1 MMNVPIKY
9 LPKHITKKDKK
20 IISHELKKS
29 RKAYKKNK
37 YITRKQISSYKSK
50 PSQHILNVKKLYNID
65 KLVINS
71 NLSKKTGC
79 SINSLR
85 KIVSKGQGA
94 YYSSGSRPNQTSH
107 SWGLA
112 RLASSISGGKA
123 SAIDYKIL
131 ENGCSKSSKAL
142 KLAKKA
148 KLKYKNGTHRVRK
161 TKLF

>member
-1 MMNVPIKY
+1 MNVPIKY
-9 LPKHITKKDKK
+9 LPKHISKKDKK
-20 IISHELKKS
+20 TIVKELKKS
-29 RKAYKKNK
+29 RKAYKKQS
-37 YITRKQISSYKSK
+37 YYTRKHISSYKSK
-50 PSQHILNVKKLYNID
+50 PSQHIINVKKLYNID
-65 KLVINS
+65 KLAINA
-71 NLSKKTGC
+71 NLSHKTGC

-85 KIVSKGQGA
+85 KIVNKGQGA

-131 ENGCSKSSKAL
+131 EHGCSKSSKAL

-148 KLKYKNGTHRVRK
+148 KLKYNFGTRRVRK
-161 TKLF
+161 TRLI

>member
-1 MMNVPIKY
+1 MNVPIKY

-20 IISHELKKS
+20 IISNELKKS
-29 RKAYKKNK
+29 RKAYKKNS
-37 YITRKQISSYKSK
+37 YITRKHISSYKSK
-50 PSQHILNVKKLYNID
+50 PSQHILNVKKLYNVD
-65 KLVINS
+65 KLVIDS

-85 KIVSKGQGA
+85 KIVNKGQGA

-142 KLAKKA
+142 RLAKKA
-148 KLKYKNGTHRVRK
+148 KLKYNSGTRRVRK
-161 TKLF
+161 IKLF

>member
-1 MMNVPIKY
+1 MNVPIKY

-20 IISHELKKS
+20 TLVKELKKS
-29 RKAYKKNK
+29 RKAYKKNN
-37 YITRKQISSYKSK
+37 YYTRKKISSYKSK

-85 KIVSKGQGA
+85 KIVNKGQGA

-131 ENGCSKSSKAL
+131 EDGCTKSSKAL

-148 KLKYKNGTHRVRK
+148 KLKYKYGTRRVRK
-161 TKLF
+161 IKLF

>member
-1 MMNVPIKY
+1 MNVPIKY
-9 LPKHITKKDKK
+9 LPKYITKKDKK
-20 IISHELKKS
+20 IISNELKKS
-29 RKAYKKNK
+29 RKAYKKNS
-37 YITRKQISSYKSK
+37 YITRKHISSYKSK

-65 KLVINS
+65 KLVINP

-85 KIVSKGQGA
+85 KIVNKGQGA

-131 ENGCSKSSKAL
+131 ENGCIKSSKAL

-148 KLKYKNGTHRVRK
+148 KLKYKSGTRRVRK

>member
-1 MMNVPIKY
+1 MNVPIKY
-9 LPKHITKKDKK
+9 LPKHISKKDKK
-20 IISHELKKS
+20 TIVKELKKS
-29 RKAYKKNK
+29 RKAYKKQS
-37 YITRKQISSYKSK
+37 YYTRKHISSYKSK

-65 KLVINS
+65 KLAINA
-71 NLSKKTGC
+71 NLSHKTGC

-85 KIVSKGQGA
+85 KIVNKGQGA

-131 ENGCSKSSKAL
+131 EHGCSKSSKAL

-148 KLKYKNGTHRVRK
+148 KLKYNFGTRRVKK
-161 TKLF
+161 TRLI

>member
-1 MMNVPIKY
+1 MNVPIKY
-9 LPKHITKKDKK
+9 LPKHISKKDKK
-20 IISHELKKS
+20 TLVNELKKS
-29 RKAYKKNK
+29 RKAYKKNN
-37 YITRKQISSYKSK
+37 YYTRKHISSYKSK
-50 PSQHILNVKKLYNID
+50 PSQHILNVKKLYNLD

-85 KIVSKGQGA
+85 KIVNKGQGA
-94 YYSSGSRPNQTSH
+94 YYSSGSRPNQSSH

-123 SAIDYKIL
+123 SAADYKIL
-131 ENGCSKSSKAL
+131 ENGCNKSSKAL

-148 KLKYKNGTHRVRK
+148 KLKYKFGTHRVRK
-161 TKLF
+161 TKLY

>member
-1 MMNVPIKY
+1 MNVPIKY
-9 LPKHITKKDKK
+9 LPKHISKKDKK
-20 IISHELKKS
+20 TLVNELKKS
-29 RKAYKKNK
+29 RKAYKKNN
-37 YITRKQISSYKSK
+37 YYTRKHISSYKSK
-50 PSQHILNVKKLYNID
+50 PSQHILNVKKLYNLD

-79 SINSLR
+79 SINSLH
-85 KIVSKGQGA
+85 KIVNKGRGA
-94 YYSSGSRPNQTSH
+94 YYSSGSRPNQSSH

-123 SAIDYKIL
+123 SAVDYKIL
-131 ENGCSKSSKAL
+131 ENGCNKSSKAL

-148 KLKYKNGTHRVRK
+148 KLKYKFGTHRVRK

>member
-1 MMNVPIKY
+1 MNVPIKY
-9 LPKHITKKDKK
+9 LPKHLSKKDKK
-20 IISHELKKS
+20 TLVNELKKS
-29 RKAYKKNK
+29 RKSYKKHN
-37 YITRKQISSYKSK
+37 YYTRKHVASFKSK

-65 KLVINS
+65 KLLINS

-85 KIVSKGQGA
+85 KIVNKGQGA
-94 YYSSGSRPNQTSH
+94 YYSSGSRPNQSSH

-131 ENGCSKSSKAL
+131 EHGCSKSSKAL

-148 KLKYKNGTHRVRK
+148 KLKYKYGTHKVRK
-161 TKLF
+161 IKLL

>member
-1 MMNVPIKY
+1 MNVPIKY
-9 LPKHITKKDKK
+9 LPKHISKKDKK
-20 IISHELKKS
+20 TLVNELKKS
-29 RKAYKKNK
+29 RKAYKKNN
-37 YITRKQISSYKSK
+37 YYTRKHISSYKSK
-50 PSQHILNVKKLYNID
+50 PSQHILNVKKIYNLD

-85 KIVSKGQGA
+85 KIVNKGRGA
-94 YYSSGSRPNQTSH
+94 YYSSGSRPNQSSH

-131 ENGCSKSSKAL
+131 ENGCNKSSKAL
-142 KLAKKA
+142 KLAKKV
-148 KLKYKNGTHRVRK
+148 KLKYKFGTHRVRK

>member
-1 MMNVPIKY
+1 MNVPIKY

-20 IISHELKKS
+20 IISNELKKS
-29 RKAYKKNK
+29 RKAYKKNS
-37 YITRKQISSYKSK
+37 YITRKHISSYKSK
-50 PSQHILNVKKLYNID
+50 PSQHILNVKKLYNVD

-85 KIVSKGQGA
+85 KIVNKGQGA

-131 ENGCSKSSKAL
+131 ENGCSKSSNAL

-148 KLKYKNGTHRVRK
+148 KLKYNFGTRRVRK
-161 TKLF
+161 TKLL

>member
-1 MMNVPIKY
+1 MNVPIKY

-20 IISHELKKS
+20 IISNELRKS

-37 YITRKQISSYKSK
+37 YITRKRISSYKSK

-85 KIVSKGQGA
+85 KIVNKGQGA

-123 SAIDYKIL
+123 SAVDYKIL

-142 KLAKKA
+142 RLAKKA
-148 KLKYKNGTHRVRK
+148 KIKYNFGTRRVRK
-161 TKLF
+161 TKLL

>member
-1 MMNVPIKY
+1 MNVPIKY

>member
-1 MMNVPIKY
+1 MNVPIKY
-9 LPKHITKKDKK
+9 LPKHISKKDKK
-20 IISHELKKS
+20 TIVKELKKS
-29 RKAYKKNK
+29 RKAYKKQS
-37 YITRKQISSYKSK
+37 YYTRKHISSYKSK

-65 KLVINS
+65 KLAINA
-71 NLSKKTGC
+71 NLSHKTGC

-85 KIVSKGQGA
+85 KIVNKGQGA

-131 ENGCSKSSKAL
+131 EHGCSKSSKAL

-148 KLKYKNGTHRVRK
+148 KLKYNFGTRRVRK
-161 TKLF
+161 TRLI

>member
-1 MMNVPIKY
+1 MNVPIKY
-9 LPKHITKKDKK
+9 LPKHITNKDKK

-85 KIVSKGQGA
+85 KIVNKGQGA

-131 ENGCSKSSKAL
+131 ETGCSKSSKAL

>member
-1 MMNVPIKY
+1 MNVPIKY
-9 LPKHITKKDKK
+9 LPKYITKKDKK
-20 IISHELKKS
+20 IISNELKKS
-29 RKAYKKNK
+29 RKAYKKNS
-37 YITRKQISSYKSK
+37 YITRKHISSYKSK

-65 KLVINS
+65 KLVINP

-85 KIVSKGQGA
+85 KIVNKGQGA

-131 ENGCSKSSKAL
+131 ENGCIKSSKAL

-148 KLKYKNGTHRVRK
+148 KLKYKNGTRRVRK

>member
-1 MMNVPIKY
+1 MNVPIKY
-9 LPKHITKKDKK
+9 LPKHISKKDKK
-20 IISHELKKS
+20 IIVNELKKS
-29 RKAYKKNK
+29 RKAYKKNN
-37 YITRKQISSYKSK
+37 YYTRKHIASYKSK
-50 PSQHILNVKKLYNID
+50 PSQHILNVKKLYNLD
-65 KLVINS
+65 NLVVNA

-85 KIVSKGQGA
+85 KIVNKGQGA
-94 YYSSGSRPNQTSH
+94 YYSSGSRPNQSSH

-142 KLAKKA
+142 KFAKKA
-148 KLKYKNGTHRVRK
+148 KLKYKYGTHRVRK
-161 TKLF
+161 TKLY

>member
-1 MMNVPIKY
+1 MNVPIKY

-20 IISHELKKS
+20 TISYELKKS

-71 NLSKKTGC
+71 NLSRKTGC

-85 KIVSKGQGA
+85 KIVNKGQGA

>member
-1 MMNVPIKY
+1 MIVPIKY

-20 IISHELKKS
+20 IIVNELKKS
-29 RKAYKKNK
+29 RKAYKKK
-37 YITRKQISSYKSK
+37 SYYTRKQISSYKSK
-50 PSQHILNVKKLYNID
+50 PSQHILNVKKIYNLD

-79 SINSLR
+79 SMNSLR
-85 KIVSKGQGA
+85 KIVNKGQGA

-123 SAIDYKIL
+123 SAVDYKIL
-131 ENGCSKSSKAL
+131 EQGCTKSSKAL

-148 KLKYKNGTHRVRK
+148 RIKYKFGTRRVKK
-161 TKLF
+161 TKFL

>member
-1 MMNVPIKY
+1 MNIPIKY
-9 LPKHITKKDKK
+9 LPKRISKKDKK
-20 IISHELKKS
+20 IIVNELKKS
-29 RKAYKKNK
+29 RKAYKKHS
-37 YITRKQISSYKSK
+37 YYTRKHVASYKSK
-50 PSQHILNVKKLYNID
+50 TSQHILNVKKIYNLD
-65 KLVINS
+65 KLVVNA

-85 KIVSKGQGA
+85 KIVNKGQGA
-94 YYSSGSRPNQTSH
+94 YYSSGSRPNQSSH

-123 SAIDYKIL
+123 SALDYKIL

-148 KLKYKNGTHRVRK
+148 KLKYKYGTHRVRK

>member
-1 MMNVPIKY
+1 MNVPIKY
-9 LPKHITKKDKK
+9 LPKHISKKDKK
-20 IISHELKKS
+20 TIVKELKKS
-29 RKAYKKNK
+29 RKAYKKQS
-37 YITRKQISSYKSK
+37 YYTRKQISSYKSK

-65 KLVINS
+65 KIAINA

-85 KIVSKGQGA
+85 KIVNKGRGA

-148 KLKYKNGTHRVRK
+148 KLKYKYGTHRVRK

>member
-1 MMNVPIKY
+1 MNVPIKY

-50 PSQHILNVKKLYNID
+50 PSQHILNVKKLYNIY

-85 KIVSKGQGA
+85 KIVNKGQGA

-131 ENGCSKSSKAL
+131 KNGCSKSSKAL

>member
-1 MMNVPIKY
+1 MNVPIKY

-20 IISHELKKS
+20 TISHELKKS

-37 YITRKQISSYKSK
+37 YITRKHILSYKSK

-85 KIVSKGQGA
+85 KIVNKGQGA

-148 KLKYKNGTHRVRK
+148 KLKYKSGTHRVRK